1 VSFPLPNLSFF
12 KKETNLA
19 AQATENERLKRT
31 AGSVTELRL
40 SLTRKDE
47 VMAALRAQLDR
58 SQAEVQQLKFLDD
71 SQQAEGQKKV
81 R

>member
-1 VSFPLPNLSFF
+1 
-12 KKETNLA
+12 LA

-47 VMAALRAQLDR
+47 VIAALRAQLDR